1 MIFLSKVKLSSKL
14 IFHITALIFI
24 LVNFTGCNTL
34 IDKDKVRILEPR
46 GNVPPPYPDPT
57 TNIPDAMNSNSG
69 MIKPVVEEPKIVA
82 NTKTRGSSDVI
93 KPVMNLEDIVPIRNT
108 IIEAP
113 VSQKPIVRSVVDK
126 TPKINPVK
134 LKPQALPT
142 VNEVKQ
148 LTYSVKKGDSLWKIA
163 RMYGITSQE
172 LANENGIELSQILKI
187 GLTLKIPPG
196 GKFIPANERPV
207 VKPQKTKK
215 KLGKIERKSV
225 PGSGMYTVVKGDSL
239 WKIARKFGVKVKELK
254 KLNNLK
260 SDRLDIGQVLFL
272 TPIDG
277 KNLKS
282 LPGKPST
289 AQPENSYSTFNKIN
303 SPEQSNAATEVDVAI
318 NVPDTAI
325 GKSASKKPSK
335 FKNLPHYIAGGD
347 TLESISE
354 MYGSKVEWILESNPA
369 INSNEDLAIG
379 IEIQVPC
386 PDIE

>member
-1 MIFLSKVKLSSKL
+1 MNFLSKTKFCSKL
-14 IFHITALIFI
+14 TIHTTALVFI
-24 LVNFTGCNTL
+24 LIHLTSCNTF

-57 TNIPDAMNSNSG
+57 INIADTMNNSG
-69 MIKPVVEEPKIVA
+69 TVDVSPKKPEIMTR
-82 NTKTRGSSDVI
+82 TKRPSAVI

-113 VSQKPIVRSVVDK
+113 VSRKSIALPEIEKR
-126 TPKINPVK
+126 PKISPVK
-134 LKPQALPT
+134 LKPETLPT
-142 VNEVKQ
+142 IDEVKQ
-148 LTYSVKKGDSLWKIA
+148 IAYTVKKGDSLWKIA

-172 LANENGIELSQILKI
+172 LASENNINLSQILKI
-187 GLTLKIPPG
+187 GMILMIPPG
-196 GKFIPANERPV
+196 GKFIPANQRPV
-207 VKPQKTKK
+207 VKPKKSKK
-215 KLGKIERKSV
+215 KVNKIERKSV

-239 WKIARKFGVKVKELK
+239 WKIARKFGVKVEELT

-260 SDRLDIGQVLFL
+260 SDRLNIGQVLFL
-272 TPIDG
+272 TPIAEKDFQSPR
-277 KNLKS
+277 NI
-282 LPGKPST
+282 PT
-289 AQPENSYSTFNKIN
+289 TTQPENTYPKFNQIN
-303 SPEQSNAATEVDVAI
+303 NSEQNNPTTEVDVSI
-318 NVPDTAI
+318 NVPDTSI
-325 GKSASKKPSK
+325 GKASAPKKPSK

-369 INSNEDLAIG
+369 IKSNDDLAIG